1 MIQRIVLLEL
11 IPDAAGSESLREVA
25 EHSRTVLTALPGVL
39 SVAVGVAADGATASS
54 WHVSLVLTFASADD
68 LEPYRVHP
76 DHRAY
81 VDDYLRPRLA
91 AIEAFNFEL

>member
-11 IPDAAGSESLREVA
+11 KPDAADSEGRREVA
-25 EHSRTVLTALPGVL
+25 DHSRAVLTALPGVL
-39 SVAVGVAADGATASS
+39 SVAVGVAADETTASS
-54 WHVSLVLTFASADD
+54 WHLSLVLTFASADD

-81 VDDYLRPRLA
+81 VDEYLRPRLA